1 MRPVYWTVHTTQ
13 QLSAPAPSKQEY
25 CVHVSDIL
33 FVCLSVCIDDHC
45 STHPITVAV
54 SITQSPVDTSVNRES
69 SVNLTCT
76 ATGVPTPMIIWYKQL
91 NNGTLQLISGT
102 GAYSISAVTS
112 DVNRT
117 SQLTIPN
124 AAVLDT
130 GNYLCRA
137 FNLAM
142 NTTSDAAY
150 LTVIGEW

>member
-1 MRPVYWTVHTTQ
+1 MAGQTRQVPSTLC
-13 QLSAPAPSKQEY
+13 LSI
-25 CVHVSDIL
+25 CL
-33 FVCLSVCIDDHC
+33 FVCLCCDHC
-45 STHPITVAV
+45 FTVAV

-76 ATGVPTPMIIWYKQL
+76 ATGVPTPNIMWYKQL

-117 SQLTIPN
+117 SRLTIPN
-124 AAVLDT
+124 AAVSDT

-137 FNLAM
+137 FNLDM
-142 NTTSDAAY
+142 NTTSDTAY